1 MLTVIR
7 DPVTGVNFIALPGRR
22 AYLITEDGSLS
33 FTFDFAPSVIEY
45 GTLEQD
51 WVTVDRVGLVPL
63 LVRKADKLDTLK
75 FSINLGN
82 SADYFADQGGHLDA
96 LRRVAK
102 SRARVM
108 MRYSEHEAGL
118 WRITSLSQASVLR
131 HPGTNRIIRATADI
145 TLTRASEPA
154 PGVGPVST
162 PAAPMPAPA
171 PAAPAPARTHVVVR
185 GDTLWALAQRFY
197 GRGDRW
203 PVIFD
208 ANRDKVSSPYK
219 LPIGAVLVIP

>member
-7 DPVTGVNFIALPGRR
+7 DPVSGVSFIGVAQRR
-22 AYLITEDGSLS
+22 AYLVTEDGSQS
-33 FTFDFAPSVIEY
+33 FSFDFAPAVIEY
-45 GTLEQD
+45 GTLEQE
-51 WVTVDRVGLVPL
+51 WVQVDRVGIVPL

-75 FSINLGN
+75 FSINLG
-82 SADYFADQGGHLDA
+82 SSVDYFADQGNHLDA

-118 WRITSLSQASVLR
+118 WRITALSQASVLR
-131 HPGTNRIIRATADI
+131 HPGNNRIIRATADI

-154 PGVGPVST
+154 PGVGPVTT
-162 PAAPMPAPA
+162 PAAPLPAPA
-171 PAAPAPARTHVVVR
+171 PVAAATARTHTVVR
-185 GDTLWALAQRFY
+185 GDTLWDLAQRYY

-208 ANRDKVSSPYK
+208 ANRSKVSSPYR
-219 LPIGAVLVIP
+219 LPIGVVLIIP